1 MSAILQRAETGARL
15 AELRDAR
22 HLLIVEILRIEG
34 ELSLG
39 APYGHGGRILPAD
52 EYAEWR
58 RKAKSALG
66 WKRVE
71 AARIRAEIARTESR
85 PGGAR

>member
-1 MSAILQRAETGARL
+1 MSAIIRRAEAGARL

-22 HLLIVEILRIEG
+22 QNLIVEILRIEG

-39 APYGHGGRILPAD
+39 PPFGHGGRALSAD
-52 EYAEWR
+52 DYSEWR
-58 RKAKSALG
+58 RKAKSALS

-71 AARIRAEIARTESR
+71 AARIRAEIARTEAMN
-85 PGGAR
+85 GGPR